1 MTKKKVLT
9 IAGVIV
15 AAAVV
20 TGIAVPRVIA
30 ANKEEVMSEE
40 PPVVSVSI
48 PEVRSIEV
56 TSELIGTIEPD
67 SIVYVTPLGSGEVTS
82 IGAQTGDMV
91 AAGQQLAVID
101 TKQVESARLSAETA
115 RVTYED
121 AKKNLDRMSV
131 LHAAGD
137 VADADYQS
145 LADKVEMA
153 RLQYESAKEGYRIQ
167 QSASKVTAP
176 IAGRVESFNIS
187 VHDMIS
193 PQTVI
198 CVISGEGGKAVTFY
212 ASERIVGGLNVGDPI
227 RVEKNG
233 TDHDGTITEVSSMID
248 QASGLFKAKAS
259 VPGGDNLATGTS
271 VKLYAVSQ
279 KAENVLTVPLDCVYY
294 EGGIPYVYTY
304 VDGALKQNQVT
315 VGLSDD
321 EYTQIQSGISEG
333 DQVVTTWTN
342 EMFDG
347 SKVTL
352 ASSSEASETT
362 GSAD

>member
-1 MTKKKVLT
+1 
-9 IAGVIV
+9 
-15 AAAVV
+15 
-20 TGIAVPRVIA
+20 
-30 ANKEEVMSEE
+30 
-40 PPVVSVSI
+40 
-48 PEVRSIEV
+48 
-56 TSELIGTIEPD
+56 
-67 SIVYVTPLGSGEVTS
+67 
-82 IGAQTGDMV
+82 
-91 AAGQQLAVID
+91 
-101 TKQVESARLSAETA
+101 
-115 RVTYED
+115 
-121 AKKNLDRMSV
+121 MSV

-167 QSASKVTAP
+167 QSASQVTAP

-233 TDHDGTITEVSSMID
+233 TDHDASITEVSSMID
-248 QASGLFKAKAS
+248 QASGLFKVKAS
-259 VPGGDNLATGTS
+259 VPGGDTLATGTS
-271 VKLYAVSQ
+271 VKLYVVSQ

-304 VDGALKQNQVT
+304 ADGALKQNQVT

-352 ASSSEASETT
+352 ASSSEASETA
-362 GSAD
+362 GSAE